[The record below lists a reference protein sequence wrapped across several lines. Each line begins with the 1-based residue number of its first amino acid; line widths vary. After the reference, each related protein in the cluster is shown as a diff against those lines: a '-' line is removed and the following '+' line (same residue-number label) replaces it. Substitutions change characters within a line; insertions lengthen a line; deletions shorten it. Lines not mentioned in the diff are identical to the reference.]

1 MKNIIEIV
9 KKTKLRARQRP
20 RLRTTTKLVLVF
32 TLSSIFSITLALI
45 FFFNLSKVHDS
56 SGIGA
61 GIVIVNG
68 QGEIQQEKLRT
79 DFEVKELDSKNTG
92 LQNETLIMYK
102 KVITEKH

>member
-1 MKNIIEIV
+1 MKNIIEMV
-9 KKTKLRARQRP
+9 QKTKHRVRLRP

-32 TLSSIFSITLALI
+32 TISSIVSITVALI

-56 SGIGA
+56 SGLGS

-79 DFEVKELDSKNTG
+79 DFEVKELDSKNTA
-92 LQNETLIMYK
+92 LRNDTLILYK
-102 KVITEKH
+102 KVITEKN